1 MYSTWG
7 GGDDRQTERQT
18 TEKEGEKLQISY
30 LMERHMLDSKASYKY
45 IMVHLRFFNVRVLW
59 KFFPIYKFTK

>member
-1 MYSTWG
+1 MT
-7 GGDDRQTERQT
+7 DRQKDRQQRRR
-18 TEKEGEKLQISY
+18 EKSFRSVTF
-30 LMERHMLDSKASYKY
+30 MERHMLDSKASYKY